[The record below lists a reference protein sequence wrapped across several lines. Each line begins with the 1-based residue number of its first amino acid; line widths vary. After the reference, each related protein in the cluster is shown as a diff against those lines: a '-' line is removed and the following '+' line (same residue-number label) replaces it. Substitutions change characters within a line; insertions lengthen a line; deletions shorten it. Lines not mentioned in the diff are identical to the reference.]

1 MVDLRNTKTDSQSN
15 TAVAALNEHIQKKQK
30 RKESKKEFAERKKK
44 SLIQDIKNQ
53 NQMIMSKLEEKLT
66 QKKKVGKR
74 IIAYQEEEDTDN
86 NENVPVIGQGETDL
100 SDIIEEHK
108 FSRDEEAQE
117 ELQRSTYKLDDS
129 DEDESDDDA
138 DDEPGGG
145 PDLGINQI
153 IDDGLDV

>member
-117 ELQRSTYKLDDS
+117 EL
-129 DEDESDDDA
+129 
-138 DDEPGGG
+138 
-145 PDLGINQI
+145 
-153 IDDGLDV
+153 